1 MINSKRATSLRAALT
16 AAISGLFATTS
27 LAADPPATDCNQVSD
42 YAAMVECHTRDAET
56 TNAKVAQ
63 AYELLMKRLGA
74 SPAAE
79 TLGRSQKAWLEYQT
93 RYCAFVALANEGG
106 SIVRLTRAQCYATIA
121 TPRLRELEYQ
131 VDCKEGYLGC
141 FRQR

>member
-1 MINSKRATSLRAALT
+1 MNDLKTATCLRFALT
-16 AAISGLFATTS
+16 AATCALLTTAS
-27 LAADPPATDCNQVSD
+27 LAADPPTQDCSQVLD
-42 YAAMVECHTRDAET
+42 YAAMVDCHTRDAQT

-79 TLGRSQKAWLEYQT
+79 KLSQSQKAWLDYQSS
-93 RYCAFVALANEGG
+93 YCDFMAAANEGG
-106 SIVRLTRAQCYATIA
+106 SIVRLIRAQCSSAIA
-121 TPRLRELEYQ
+121 KPRLRELEHQ
-131 VDCKEGYLGC
+131 VDCQEGYFGC